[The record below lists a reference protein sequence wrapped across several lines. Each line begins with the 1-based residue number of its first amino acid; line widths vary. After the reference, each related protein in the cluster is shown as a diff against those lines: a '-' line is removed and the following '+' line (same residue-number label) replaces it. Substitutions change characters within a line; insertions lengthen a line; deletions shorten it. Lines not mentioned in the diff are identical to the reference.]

1 MSSAKSKKIE
11 KNEGAMPAKRYSMS
25 GGGASLVAKM
35 RLQCGT
41 KIEF

>member
-25 GGGASLVAKM
+25 GGGGVT
-35 RLQCGT
+35 CGKNEIT
-41 KIEF
+41 VRNKD